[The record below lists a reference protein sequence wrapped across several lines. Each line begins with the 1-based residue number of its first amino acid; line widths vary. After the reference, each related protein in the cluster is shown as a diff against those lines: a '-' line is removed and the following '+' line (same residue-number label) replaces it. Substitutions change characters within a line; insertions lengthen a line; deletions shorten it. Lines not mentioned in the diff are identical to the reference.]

1 MKVILL
7 GELRGK
13 GGEGDVV
20 DVAQGY
26 AENYLFRNKIAQPA
40 TPCNLKQLEQR
51 RDSIAKREA
60 ERISNAEAT
69 KAVLDEKLVKVDAK
83 IGEEG
88 QLFGSVTSQQIV
100 EAIKAQLGVDVDRK
114 RIVRGATIKTAGR
127 HAVEI
132 NLYRDINAKVVVLV
146 GDEPVAEEPAAEEAA
161 EPEATEAAD
170 EAAETTEA
178 AEQPSE
184 FSTKPASNWGFQQF
198 PQVRGGCYQTR
209 LASAL
214 PQICPACT
222 CGMRGKRSK
231 NAFYGPNYLG
241 KRASSG

>member
-40 TPCNLKQLEQR
+40 TPGNLKQLEQR

-60 ERISNAEAT
+60 ERIANAEAT
-69 KAVLDEKLVKVDAK
+69 KAILDEKLVKVDAK

-100 EAIKAQLGVDVDRK
+100 DAIKAQLGVEVDRK

-132 NLYRDINAKVVVLV
+132 NLYREINAKVIVLV
-146 GDEPVAEEPAAEEAA
+146 GDEPVAEQPAAEEAA
-161 EPEATEAAD
+161 EPEVAEAAD

-178 AEQPSE
+178 AE
-184 FSTKPASNWGFQQF
+184 
-198 PQVRGGCYQTR
+198 
-209 LASAL
+209 
-214 PQICPACT
+214 
-222 CGMRGKRSK
+222 
-231 NAFYGPNYLG
+231 
-241 KRASSG
+241 

>member
-40 TPCNLKQLEQR
+40 TPGNLKQLEQR

-60 ERISNAEAT
+60 ERIANAEAT
-69 KAVLDEKLVKVDAK
+69 KAILDEKLVKVDAK

-88 QLFGSVTSQQIV
+88 QLFGSITSQQIV
-100 EAIKAQLGVDVDRK
+100 DAIKAQLGVDVDRK

-132 NLYRDINAKVVVLV
+132 NLYREINAKIVVLV
-146 GDEPVAEEPAAEEAA
+146 GDEPVAEEPKAEEAA
-161 EPEATEAAD
+161 EPEVAEAAD
-170 EAAETTEA
+170 EATETTEA
-178 AEQPSE
+178 AE
-184 FSTKPASNWGFQQF
+184 
-198 PQVRGGCYQTR
+198 
-209 LASAL
+209 
-214 PQICPACT
+214 
-222 CGMRGKRSK
+222 
-231 NAFYGPNYLG
+231 
-241 KRASSG
+241 

>member
-40 TPCNLKQLEQR
+40 TPGNLKQLEQR

-178 AEQPSE
+178 AE
-184 FSTKPASNWGFQQF
+184 
-198 PQVRGGCYQTR
+198 
-209 LASAL
+209 
-214 PQICPACT
+214 
-222 CGMRGKRSK
+222 
-231 NAFYGPNYLG
+231 
-241 KRASSG
+241 

>member
-40 TPCNLKQLEQR
+40 TPGNLKQLEQR

-69 KAVLDEKLVKVDAK
+69 KAVLDEKLGKVDAK

-132 NLYRDINAKVVVLV
+132 NLYRDINAKVIVLV

-161 EPEATEAAD
+161 EPEAAEAAD

-178 AEQPSE
+178 AE
-184 FSTKPASNWGFQQF
+184 
-198 PQVRGGCYQTR
+198 
-209 LASAL
+209 
-214 PQICPACT
+214 
-222 CGMRGKRSK
+222 
-231 NAFYGPNYLG
+231 
-241 KRASSG
+241 

>member
-40 TPCNLKQLEQR
+40 TPGNLKQLEQR

-161 EPEATEAAD
+161 EPEATETAD

-178 AEQPSE
+178 AE
-184 FSTKPASNWGFQQF
+184 
-198 PQVRGGCYQTR
+198 
-209 LASAL
+209 
-214 PQICPACT
+214 
-222 CGMRGKRSK
+222 
-231 NAFYGPNYLG
+231 
-241 KRASSG
+241 

>member
-132 NLYRDINAKVVVLV
+132 DLYRDINAKVVVLV

-178 AEQPSE
+178 AE
-184 FSTKPASNWGFQQF
+184 
-198 PQVRGGCYQTR
+198 
-209 LASAL
+209 
-214 PQICPACT
+214 
-222 CGMRGKRSK
+222 
-231 NAFYGPNYLG
+231 
-241 KRASSG
+241 

>member
-132 NLYRDINAKVVVLV
+132 NLYRDINAKVVVIV

-178 AEQPSE
+178 AE
-184 FSTKPASNWGFQQF
+184 
-198 PQVRGGCYQTR
+198 
-209 LASAL
+209 
-214 PQICPACT
+214 
-222 CGMRGKRSK
+222 
-231 NAFYGPNYLG
+231 
-241 KRASSG
+241 